1 MGGVS
6 YFATFYSPLGNLR
19 LKLNSKTTEYGT
31 IRNKPLVVIPIAP
44 PEDMKESKSVKT
56 FKVEVGDNFKGHY
69 NTLTSLS
76 MPAFVFA
83 QMHFDNMLK
92 SSKLIQLIKND
103 EQSLKDHEDIVATLD
118 VKKRNSG
125 GSLSADDKT
134 ALKEAE
140 RTVSDAKEL
149 IEENVEKLF
158 RAYEEI
164 IAARQAKWNFL
175 VTNRCHTECVFT
187 VNEVQVIKEA
197 FKVDAS
203 GAKTEVRFPEKD
215 NELSEDSTPTSGWM
229 FTWRWCRVN
238 RSRDAMR
245 GKSLAEF
252 QYCRTQHLQQE
263 FGEFG
268 QAEAQFG
275 YMMNNIKVPVGCTVE
290 AFNFMIEHV
299 SSVMYLLPSIRDD
312 PNPAYKNG
320 ALDHITRR
328 NKPFAEGEMCEMLM
342 NAMPTKVQED
352 WRNDNRRQLV
362 PTNREEF
369 KKDLQIKLDKFTASR
384 VEKPLSPGGAGGGK
398 GGNGAG
404 QKNQKSNSGGRHNNH
419 DNNGEK
425 PPCKRCLKGGEK
437 PQVYN
442 KHITSKCKRYDENYQ
457 KIDRTPQRQVNAH
470 GLEDAHPTPLSKRK
484 RKSSKKKSKKKKS
497 KRSKKRRRRER
508 SPSTSSSSSSN
519 SGSSSGSDT
528 EDS

>member
-6 YFATFYSPLGNLR
+6 YFAQFYSPLVNLR
-19 LKLNSKTTEYGT
+19 IKLSTKTTEYGT
-31 IRNKPLVVIPIAP
+31 VRNKPLVVIPIAP
-44 PEDMKESKSVKT
+44 PEDIKESKSVKT

-92 SSKLIQLIKND
+92 SSKLVQMIKND

-118 VKKRNSG
+118 VKKRNNG
-125 GSLSADDKT
+125 GNLSNEDKS

-164 IAARQAKWNFL
+164 TAARQTKWNFL

-197 FKVDAS
+197 FKVDAN
-203 GAKTEVRFPEKD
+203 GAKTEERFPEKD
-215 NELSEDSTPTSGWM
+215 NELSEDSTANTGWM

-245 GKSLAEF
+245 GKSLADF
-252 QYCRTQHLQQE
+252 LWCRTRHLQQE

-268 QAEAQFG
+268 HAEAQFG
-275 YMMNNIKVPVGCTVE
+275 YMMNNIKIPVGCTVD

-299 SSVMYLLPSIRDD
+299 SSIMYLLPSIRDD
-312 PNPAYKNG
+312 PNPVYQNG

-328 NKPFAEGEMCEMLM
+328 NKAFAEGEMCQMLM

-352 WRNDNRRQLV
+352 WRNDNRRQLI

-384 VEKPLSPGGAGGGK
+384 VEKPLSQGGAGGGK
-398 GGNGAG
+398 GGNAN
-404 QKNQKSNSGGRHNNH
+404 QKNQKSNSGGGRNNH
-419 DNNGEK
+419 NNNGEK
-425 PPCKRCLKGGEK
+425 PPCNRCLKGGEK

-442 KHITSKCKRYDENYQ
+442 KHITSKCTRYDEKYQ
-457 KIDRTPQRQVNAH
+457 RIERTPQRQVHAH
-470 GLEDAHPTPLSKRK
+470 GLEDATPLSKRK

-508 SPSTSSSSSSN
+508 SPSTSSSSSS
-519 SGSSSGSDT
+519 SSDSSSSSRSDA
-528 EDS
+528 EESS